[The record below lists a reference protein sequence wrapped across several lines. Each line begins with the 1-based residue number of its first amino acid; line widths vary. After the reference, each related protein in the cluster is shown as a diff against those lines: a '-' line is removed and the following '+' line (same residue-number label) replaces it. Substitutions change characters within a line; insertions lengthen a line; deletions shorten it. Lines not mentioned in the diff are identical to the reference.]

1 MNKKILTVL
10 VALVLAISAPSI
22 SANAASKE
30 ADTEEKILEIIE
42 EGKEKLGIIPCTS
55 SVFPRLIALQEQPR
69 TFMLSEEL
77 ILHYLPKVFKE
88 YFVKAKSLIRVTRN
102 ADIDPDEEMYDDDTD
117 FRQYPHSVLPD
128 IFPSARPAA

>member
-42 EGKEKLGIIPCTS
+42 EGKEKLGIELS
-55 SVFPRLIALQEQPR
+55 KEDARKLVDVMEQLEDVG
-69 TFMLSEEL
+69 FSAEYVIEKAEEL
-77 ILHYLPKVFKE
+77 YRE
-88 YFVKAKSLIRVTRN
+88 YG
-102 ADIDPDEEMYDDDTD
+102 E
-117 FRQYPHSVLPD
+117 
-128 IFPSARPAA
+128 